1 MKILIISPTRE
12 EIRPLDRM
20 LEELE
25 AAGTLRNHL
34 IDLAVT
40 GVGSTLTAF
49 RLTKLLS
56 PANWDLVLQLGICGS
71 FDVTLQ
77 NGTVVNVIE
86 ERFADLGA
94 EDGENFLDAFE
105 LGLLE
110 PDTFPFMNGSLL
122 NKSTVKSD
130 TLDSLPRVAGITVNK
145 VHGNEK
151 NITSVTSKYHPR
163 VESME
168 GAALFYCCL
177 MESVPFLELRCVS
190 NTVEKRDRSKWNIPL
205 AVEKL
210 NQTAMKII
218 SELLEIKNP

>member
-49 RLTKLLS
+49 RL
-56 PANWDLVLQLGICGS
+56 
-71 FDVTLQ
+71 LQ

-130 TLDSLPRVAGITVNK
+130 TLDSLPRVTGITVNK

-151 NITSVTSKYHPR
+151 SITSINSKYHPR